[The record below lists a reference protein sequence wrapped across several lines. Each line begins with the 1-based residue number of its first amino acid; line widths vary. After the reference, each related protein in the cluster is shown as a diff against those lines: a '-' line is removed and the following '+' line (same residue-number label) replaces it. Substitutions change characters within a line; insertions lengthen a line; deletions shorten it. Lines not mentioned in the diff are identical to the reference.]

1 MALCEKCGDNFK
13 PYWRL
18 ADIQEKKCEKCE
30 YLADEKKERKIWN
43 ALIQIVIGFLLII
56 MNPGSFSVPLEVI
69 GFVLVLFGTVKLIE
83 DALMHKGI
91 HFESSKK

>member
-1 MALCEKCGDNFK
+1 MTTCEKCGENFK

-18 ADIQEKKCEKCE
+18 AEVQEKRCEKCE
-30 YLADEKKERKIWN
+30 YVGDEEKERKIWN
-43 ALIQIVIGFLLII
+43 GLIQIVIGFLIVL
-56 MNPGSFSVPLEVI
+56 MNPESTSLPLEVI

-91 HFESSKK
+91 HFESSQK